1 VPLVLIIVISYGATF
16 AIAPRM
22 DFDAMMQQQF
32 EQAKKQNPNMSDED
46 FQRMSKFGGAMAKG
60 IMWVQP
66 LLSVVWYLIVAGVL
80 LLAFRLL
87 GGEGSFGQAF
97 SVTLYSWMPYVIL
110 TIVTAIVVVAKGSFD
125 PMAAATLVKS
135 NPAFLVNMKEQFV
148 LYTLLSMI
156 DVFTIWML
164 ALLIIG
170 FAAVSKF
177 SKAKSA
183 AIVIPLWL
191 VLAVIRLGFAAM
203 NAAKMKG

>member
-1 VPLVLIIVISYGATF
+1 MII
-16 AIAPRM
+16 
-22 DFDAMMQQQF
+22 
-32 EQAKKQNPNMSDED
+32 
-46 FQRMSKFGGAMAKG
+46 
-60 IMWVQP
+60 
-66 LLSVVWYLIVAGVL
+66 WYVIVAGVL

-87 GGEGSFGQAF
+87 GGEGNFAQAF
-97 SVTLYSWMPYVIL
+97 SVTLYSWIPYVIL
-110 TIVTAIVVVAKGSFD
+110 TIITAIVVVAKGSFD

-156 DVFTIWML
+156 DVFTVWML

-170 FAAVSKF
+170 FASVSKF

-183 AIVIPLWL
+183 AIVIPLGL